1 MTTIIDNTS
10 TSRRSSDGVVE
21 IIRYHLPAEK
31 AEDFLTIY
39 REVSEYLAASPH
51 CRSYQVLR
59 GVEDVSRFI
68 IVIKWDSV
76 EGHEKGF
83 TDSADF
89 PKFITPLRPYLQY
102 IEEMKHYEK
111 TDIART
117 K

>member
-1 MTTIIDNTS
+1 MTIIDDTS
-10 TSRRSSDGVVE
+10 TSRKPSNGVVE
-21 IIRYHLPAEK
+21 IVRYNLPKEK
-31 AEDFLTIY
+31 AEDFPTIY
-39 REVSEYLAASPH
+39 REISKYLAASPH
-51 CRSYQVLR
+51 CQSYRVLH
-59 GVEDVSRFI
+59 GVEDANRFI
-68 IVIKWDSV
+68 IVIEWDSV

-111 TDIART
+111 TDIAWT